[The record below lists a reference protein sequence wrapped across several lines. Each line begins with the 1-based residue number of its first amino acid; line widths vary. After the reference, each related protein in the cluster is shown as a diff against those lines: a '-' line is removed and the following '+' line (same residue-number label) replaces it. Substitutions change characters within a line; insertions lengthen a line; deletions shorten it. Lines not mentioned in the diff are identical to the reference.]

1 MQVPAPE
8 EIAEKLRAE
17 HNIRLN
23 ADDPM
28 IQAAYALLEGLLGA
42 LEMRKGDASAEGT
55 RLDQQM
61 GTVIQLLEG
70 LTKEDGN
77 LSKRLAD
84 VKAAMVKTHI
94 EQTGERDQVL
104 VKQIGDR
111 LEQILNN
118 WQPVAVDPKTGEI
131 IPVAPEAGAPASQ
144 GGADQPVSRKAMVR
158 LQRVSGEVAGNSVW
172 KWAIIFGLALLA
184 LNLVVQVYNL
194 WFPAGIE

>member
-1 MQVPAPE
+1 MEVPAPE

-42 LEMRKGDASAEGT
+42 LEMRKGDASAEGAG
-55 RLDQQM
+55 LDKQLESI
-61 GTVIQLLEG
+61 IQLLEG

-84 VKAAMVKTHI
+84 VKAAMVETHI
-94 EQTGERDQVL
+94 KQTGERDQVL

-111 LEQILNN
+111 LEQIINN

-131 IPVAPEAGAPASQ
+131 IPVAAEAGAPASQ
-144 GGADQPVSRKAMVR
+144 DGADKPVSRKAMVR
-158 LQRVSGEVAGNSVW
+158 LQRVSGEVAGNPFW

-194 WFPAGIE
+194 WFPAG